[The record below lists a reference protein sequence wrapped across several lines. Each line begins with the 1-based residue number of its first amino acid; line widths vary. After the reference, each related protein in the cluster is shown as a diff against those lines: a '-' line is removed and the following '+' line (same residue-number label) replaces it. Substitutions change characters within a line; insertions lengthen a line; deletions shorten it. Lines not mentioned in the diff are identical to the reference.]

1 MKRPLCFSCLHRE
14 NRPELGVSDQLVYCR
29 RKEMVVRPKS
39 ECPIYSKATSRAVQ
53 ELNKALYGM
62 IVEEVE

>member
-1 MKRPLCFSCLHRE
+1 
-14 NRPELGVSDQLVYCR
+14 
-29 RKEMVVRPKS
+29 MVVRPKS

-62 IVEEVE
+62 IEEVE